1 MVRDR
6 DDVDAMPLHAVDD
19 VVIETR
25 HLYHPGAMDR
35 LHTDVREQ
43 GEALESIFYGAEK
56 SLAVTGSSSLNEDR
70 GFV

>member
-1 MVRDR
+1 
-6 DDVDAMPLHAVDD
+6 
-19 VVIETR
+19 
-25 HLYHPGAMDR
+25 MDR